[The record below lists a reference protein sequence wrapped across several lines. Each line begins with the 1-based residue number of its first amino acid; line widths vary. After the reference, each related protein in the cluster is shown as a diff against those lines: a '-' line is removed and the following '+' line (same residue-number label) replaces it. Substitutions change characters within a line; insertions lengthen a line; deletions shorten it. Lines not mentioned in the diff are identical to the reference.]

1 MPESSKASEDG
12 MKIHSNYRDQYVAR
26 LKQMNVN
33 KEFKFACQKAVT
45 TPLNAISDVSAEHL
59 KDKLIKLT
67 ALTNGQLVQATE
79 NTQFQVKIWKKFKIR
94 PRLDKKEYKKFK
106 EINGAPSK
114 LELKLELRQK
124 IPKNRKGK

>member
-1 MPESSKASEDG
+1 MPESSKASEER
-12 MKIHSNYRDQYVAR
+12 MKIYSNYRDQYVAR

-94 PRLDKKEYKKFK
+94 PRLDKKEYK
-106 EINGAPSK
+106 
-114 LELKLELRQK
+114 
-124 IPKNRKGK
+124 

>member
-12 MKIHSNYRDQYVAR
+12 MKIYSNYRDQYVAR

-79 NTQFQVKIWKKFKIR
+79 NTQFQVKNQEEKILLPIISR
-94 PRLDKKEYKKFK
+94 LFPR
-106 EINGAPSK
+106 G
-114 LELKLELRQK
+114 
-124 IPKNRKGK
+124 

>member
-12 MKIHSNYRDQYVAR
+12 MKIYSNYRDQYVAR

-79 NTQFQVKIWKKFKIR
+79 NTQFQVKNQEKKYYY
-94 PRLDKKEYKKFK
+94 LQ
-106 EINGAPSK
+106 
-114 LELKLELRQK
+114 LKLYRITTSQSD
-124 IPKNRKGK
+124 IYS